1 MAVTRILL
9 WSFSFILA
17 LLCSS
22 AQIQNSTTKLG
33 SSITAGSDSS
43 WKSPSGDFAFGFY
56 HLVTN
61 QYLVGIWFDKIS
73 EKTLVWS
80 ANRDDPAGKGSTI
93 KLLLNGQLVLTH
105 TNGTQLFICNH
116 TSTKSASMQND
127 GNFVL
132 RNSSSGIIWQ
142 SFDFPTDTILLGQ
155 TLVMGQKLHSNANG
169 TVDYSTG
176 QYQLEIQQ
184 LDGNILLS
192 AFRFSGPAYWF
203 SNTVGNGNV
212 SLVFNQT
219 TAFMYAIYVEK
230 NSMAYNMTS
239 EVPTPIEDYYHKATI
254 NDKGNFQ
261 QLAFLK
267 RNGASKWNVV
277 WEAISKPCTVDN
289 ICGVYGFCT
298 TPDDKIVNC
307 TCLPGYSPLDPNTPS
322 KGCYPNVV
330 MDFCA
335 PNSSAL
341 NFTIQT
347 LNTADNPN
355 HDFADLARIQST
367 DADKCKKEVMDDCF
381 CVAAVF
387 NSGNNVCYKK
397 RMPLVNSRRSSP
409 ATNNMVVFIKVP
421 VENHDLGPKD
431 KKKSPSSAVLLAS
444 FLSCSTFAVLFA
456 AIAIYHHP
464 LAQRYIRVQ
473 LQPPPKRKPVEL
485 NLKAYSFQDL
495 REATNGFK
503 NMLGQ
508 GAFGTVYSG
517 VLTLEDEEV
526 EVAVKKLEKVI
537 ERGEKEFLTEVQVIG
552 LTHHRNL
559 VRLLGYC
566 NEQSHRL
573 LVYELMKNGT
583 LSNFLF
589 GEGKRPRWES
599 RAEIALG
606 IARGLLYLHE
616 ECYTQIIHCDIKPQ
630 NVLLDNNFTAKIA
643 DFGLAKLLM
652 KDQTRTNTNVRGTM
666 GYIAPEWLK
675 NAPVTTKVDVYSFGV
690 MLLEIIYCRKHME
703 LHPADESMDVE
714 YTILTDWVLSCVRA
728 ANLEATVSHDSEL
741 LSDYKRFE
749 RMALV
754 GVWCTCSNPTLR
766 PSMKKVVQMLEGTVE
781 VDVPPLIDAQMF

>member
-9 WSFSFILA
+9 WSFSFILS

-22 AQIQNSTTKLG
+22 AQIQNSTTNLG

-43 WKSPSGDFAFGFY
+43 WKSSSGDFAFGFY
-56 HLVTN
+56 PLVTN

-116 TSTKSASMQND
+116 TSTKSASMQDD
-127 GNFVL
+127 GNFIL
-132 RNSSSGIIWQ
+132 RNSSSGIIWR

-203 SNTVGNGNV
+203 SATVNNGNV
-212 SLVFNQT
+212 SLVFNKT

-230 NSMAYNMTS
+230 HSMAYNMTS
-239 EVPTPIEDYYHKATI
+239 EVPTPEDYYHKATI

-261 QLAFLK
+261 QLAFFK
-267 RNGASKWNVV
+267 RNRASKWIVV

-289 ICGVYGFCT
+289 ICGVFGFCT
-298 TPDDKIVNC
+298 TSDDKIVNC

-330 MDFCA
+330 MDYCA

-347 LNTADNPN
+347 LNDADNPN
-355 HDFADLARIQST
+355 HEFADLARIQQT

-397 RMPLVNSRRSSP
+397 RMPLVNSRRSNPS
-409 ATNNMVVFIKVP
+409 TNNMVVFIKVP
-421 VENHDLGPKD
+421 VENHDLDPKD
-431 KKKSPSSAVLLAS
+431 KKESPSSAVLLAS
-444 FLSCSTFAVLFA
+444 FLSCSIFAVLFA

-464 LAQRYIRVQ
+464 LAQRYMRVQ

-495 REATNGFK
+495 QEATNGFK

-517 VLTLEDEEV
+517 
-526 EVAVKKLEKVI
+526 
-537 ERGEKEFLTEVQVIG
+537 F
-552 LTHHRNL
+552 
-559 VRLLGYC
+559 
-566 NEQSHRL
+566 
-573 LVYELMKNGT
+573 
-583 LSNFLF
+583 
-589 GEGKRPRWES
+589 
-599 RAEIALG
+599 
-606 IARGLLYLHE
+606 
-616 ECYTQIIHCDIKPQ
+616 
-630 NVLLDNNFTAKIA
+630 
-643 DFGLAKLLM
+643 
-652 KDQTRTNTNVRGTM
+652 
-666 GYIAPEWLK
+666 
-675 NAPVTTKVDVYSFGV
+675 
-690 MLLEIIYCRKHME
+690 
-703 LHPADESMDVE
+703 
-714 YTILTDWVLSCVRA
+714 
-728 ANLEATVSHDSEL
+728 
-741 LSDYKRFE
+741 
-749 RMALV
+749 
-754 GVWCTCSNPTLR
+754 
-766 PSMKKVVQMLEGTVE
+766 
-781 VDVPPLIDAQMF
+781 

>member
-1 MAVTRILL
+1 
-9 WSFSFILA
+9 
-17 LLCSS
+17 
-22 AQIQNSTTKLG
+22 
-33 SSITAGSDSS
+33 
-43 WKSPSGDFAFGFY
+43 
-56 HLVTN
+56 
-61 QYLVGIWFDKIS
+61 
-73 EKTLVWS
+73 
-80 ANRDDPAGKGSTI
+80 
-93 KLLLNGQLVLTH
+93 
-105 TNGTQLFICNH
+105 
-116 TSTKSASMQND
+116 
-127 GNFVL
+127 
-132 RNSSSGIIWQ
+132 
-142 SFDFPTDTILLGQ
+142 
-155 TLVMGQKLHSNANG
+155 
-169 TVDYSTG
+169 
-176 QYQLEIQQ
+176 
-184 LDGNILLS
+184 
-192 AFRFSGPAYWF
+192 
-203 SNTVGNGNV
+203 
-212 SLVFNQT
+212 
-219 TAFMYAIYVEK
+219 MYAIFVEK
-230 NSMAYNMTS
+230 NSMAYKMTS
-239 EVPTPIEDYYHKATI
+239 KVPTPIEDYYHKATI

-261 QLAFLK
+261 QLSFFK
-267 RNGASKWNVV
+267 RNGSSKWDVV
-277 WEAISKPCTVDN
+277 WEAITKPCTVDN
-289 ICGVYGFCT
+289 ICGVYGFCS
-298 TPDDKIVNC
+298 TPDGKIANC

-335 PNSSAL
+335 PNSSAS

-347 LNTADNPN
+347 LNDADNPN
-355 HDFADLARIQST
+355 HEFADLARIQQT
-367 DADKCKKEVMDDCF
+367 DADNCKKEVMDDCF

-397 RMPLVNSRRSSP
+397 RMPLVNSRSNP
-409 ATNNMVVFIKVP
+409 TTNNMVVFIKVP
-421 VENHDLGPKD
+421 VENHDFDPKD
-431 KKKSPSSAVLLAS
+431 KKESSSCAVLLAS
-444 FLSCSTFAVLFA
+444 FLSCSIFAVLFV

-464 LAQRYIRVQ
+464 LAQRYMRVQ
-473 LQPPPKRKPVEL
+473 LPPPPKRKPVEL

-495 REATNGFK
+495 QEATNGFQ

-517 VLTLEDEEV
+517 VLTLEDEAV

-552 LTHHRNL
+552 LTHHKNL

-566 NEQSHRL
+566 NEKSHRL

-589 GEGKRPRWES
+589 GEGRRPSWES

-616 ECYTQIIHCDIKPQ
+616 ECDTQIIHCDIKPQ

-703 LHPADESMDVE
+703 LHPADELMDVE

-728 ANLEATVSHDSEL
+728 ANLEATVINDSEL

-781 VDVPPLIDAQMF
+781 VDVPPLFDAQMF

>member
-1 MAVTRILL
+1 MVVTKILL
-9 WSFSFILA
+9 WFFSFILS

-22 AQIQNSTTKLG
+22 AQMNKITIDLG
-33 SSITAGSDSS
+33 SSITAGSNSS

-56 HLVTN
+56 PPVTN
-61 QYLVGIWFDKIS
+61 KYLVGIWFDKIS

-93 KLLLNGQLVLTH
+93 KLSLTGQLVLTH
-105 TNGTQLFICNH
+105 SNGTELFIYNG
-116 TSTKSASMQND
+116 TSTNSASMQDD

-132 RNSSSGIIWQ
+132 RNSSTGIIWQ
-142 SFDFPTDTILLGQ
+142 SFDFPTNTILLGQ
-155 TLVMGQKLHSNANG
+155 ALVMGEKLYSNTND

-176 QYQLEIQQ
+176 RFKLEIQK
-184 LDGNILLS
+184 LDGNVLLS
-192 AFRFSGPAYWF
+192 AFRFSNPAYWY
-203 SNTVGNGNV
+203 SATTGNV
-212 SLVFNQT
+212 SIVFNKT
-219 TAFMYAIYVEK
+219 TAFMYVIFVDN
-230 NSMAYNMTS
+230 NSTAFNMTS
-239 EVPTPIEDYYHKATI
+239 TVLPNPIEDYYHRAII

-261 QLAFLK
+261 QLAFNK
-267 RNGASKWNVV
+267 GNGASQWVVV
-277 WEAISKPCTVDN
+277 WEAVTKPCTVDN

-298 TPDDKIVNC
+298 TPDDKIFNC
-307 TCLPGYSPLDPNTPS
+307 TCLPGYSPLDPNIPS

-335 PNSSAL
+335 PNSS

-347 LNTADNPN
+347 MNDADIPN
-355 HDFADLARIQST
+355 SDFADLGRIEQT
-367 DADKCKKEVMDDCF
+367 NEDDCKKEVTDDCF

-387 NSGNNVCYKK
+387 NSGNNICYKK
-397 RMPLVNSRRSSP
+397 RTPLVNSRRSNPS
-409 ATNNMVVFIKVP
+409 TNNMVAFLKVP
-421 VENHDLGPKD
+421 VESNNSSDHKA
-431 KKKSPSSAVLLAS
+431 KKESPSDAVLLAS
-444 FLSCSTFAVLFA
+444 FLSCSILAVLFA

-464 LAQRYIRVQ
+464 LAQRYIRVRQ
-473 LQPPPKRKPVEL
+473 QPPKRKAVEI
-485 NLKAYSFQDL
+485 NLKAFSFQDL
-495 REATNGFK
+495 QEATNGFK
-503 NMLGQ
+503 NILGQ

-517 VLTLEDEEV
+517 FLTFQDEEV
-526 EVAVKKLEKVI
+526 EVAVKKLDKVI

-566 NEQSHRL
+566 NENNHRL

-589 GEGKRPRWES
+589 GEGERPSWES
-599 RAEIALG
+599 RAEVVLG

-616 ECYTQIIHCDIKPQ
+616 ECDTQIIHCDIKPQ
-630 NVLLDNNFTAKIA
+630 NVLLDNNNIAKIA

-652 KDQTRTNTNVRGTM
+652 KDQTRTDTNVRGTM

-690 MLLEIIYCRKHME
+690 MLLEIIFCKKHME
-703 LHPADESMDVE
+703 LHPGDESTEVE

-728 ANLEATVSHDSEL
+728 GNLEASVSHDSEV

-754 GVWCTCSNPTLR
+754 GVWCVCSNPTLR

>member
-22 AQIQNSTTKLG
+22 AQIQNSTTNLG

-43 WKSPSGDFAFGFY
+43 WKSPYGDFAFGFY
-56 HLVTN
+56 PLVTN

-80 ANRDDPAGKGSTI
+80 ANRDDPAVKGSTI

-116 TSTKSASMQND
+116 TSTKSASMKDD

-192 AFRFSGPAYWF
+192 AFRFSGPAYWY
-203 SNTVGNGNV
+203 SATVNNGNV
-212 SLVFNQT
+212 SLVFSKT

-230 NSMAYNMTS
+230 NSMAYKMTS
-239 EVPTPIEDYYHKATI
+239 KVPTPIEDYYHKATI

-261 QLAFLK
+261 QLAFFK
-267 RNGASKWNVV
+267 RNGASKWDVV
-277 WEAISKPCTVDN
+277 WEAITKPCTVDN
-289 ICGVYGFCT
+289 ICGVFGFCI
-298 TPDDKIVNC
+298 TPDDKIANC

-335 PNSSAL
+335 PNSSAS

-347 LNTADNPN
+347 LNNADNPN
-355 HDFADLARIQST
+355 HEFADLARIQQT
-367 DADKCKKEVMDDCF
+367 DADNCKKEVMDDCF

-397 RMPLVNSRRSSP
+397 RMPLVNSRSNP
-409 ATNNMVVFIKVP
+409 TTNNMVVFIKVP
-421 VENHDLGPKD
+421 VKNHDLDPKD
-431 KKKSPSSAVLLAS
+431 KKESPSSAVLLAS
-444 FLSCSTFAVLFA
+444 FLSCSIFAVLFV

-464 LAQRYIRVQ
+464 LAQRYMRVQ

-517 VLTLEDEEV
+517 VLTLEDEAV
-526 EVAVKKLEKVI
+526 EVAVKKLDKVI

-552 LTHHRNL
+552 FDTSQ
-559 VRLLGYC
+559 
-566 NEQSHRL
+566 ESW
-573 LVYELMKNGT
+573 
-583 LSNFLF
+583 
-589 GEGKRPRWES
+589 KRPSWES

-616 ECYTQIIHCDIKPQ
+616 ECDTLIIHCDIKPQ

-652 KDQTRTNTNVRGTM
+652 KDQTRTNTN
-666 GYIAPEWLK
+666 L
-675 NAPVTTKVDVYSFGV
+675 GV

-703 LHPADESMDVE
+703 LHPADESKDVE

-728 ANLEATVSHDSEL
+728 ANLEATVIHDSEL

>member
-1 MAVTRILL
+1 MAATRILL

-17 LLCSS
+17 LLCSR
-22 AQIQNSTTKLG
+22 AQLQNSTTNLG

-56 HLVTN
+56 PLVTN

-116 TSTKSASMQND
+116 TSTKSASMQDN

-184 LDGNILLS
+184 HDGNILLS

-203 SNTVGNGNV
+203 SATVGNGNV
-212 SLVFNQT
+212 SLVFNKT
-219 TAFMYAIYVEK
+219 TAFMYAIYLEK
-230 NSMAYNMTS
+230 NSKAYNMTNS
-239 EVPTPIEDYYHKATI
+239 VPTPIEDYYHKATI

-261 QLAFLK
+261 QLAFPK
-267 RNGASKWNVV
+267 GNGASRWIVV
-277 WEAISKPCTVDN
+277 WEAIIKPCTVDN
-289 ICGVYGFCT
+289 ICGVFGFCT

-307 TCLPGYSPLDPNTPS
+307 TCLPGYLPLDPNTPS

-347 LNTADNPN
+347 LNDADNPN
-355 HDFADLARIQST
+355 HDFADLARIQQT

-397 RMPLVNSRRSSP
+397 RMPLVNSRRSNP
-409 ATNNMVVFIKVP
+409 TTNNMVVFIKVP

-431 KKKSPSSAVLLAS
+431 KKESPSSAVLLAS
-444 FLSCSTFAVLFA
+444 FLSCSIFAVLFA

-464 LAQRYIRVQ
+464 LAQRYMRVQ

-537 ERGEKEFLTEVQVIG
+537 ERGEKEFLTEVRVIG

-589 GEGKRPRWES
+589 GEGKRPSWES

-616 ECYTQIIHCDIKPQ
+616 ECDTQIIHCDIKPQ

-728 ANLEATVSHDSEL
+728 ANLEATVIHDSEL

>member
-9 WSFSFILA
+9 WSFSFIPA
-17 LLCSS
+17 ILCSS
-22 AQIQNSTTKLG
+22 AQIKNSTTNLG

-56 HLVTN
+56 PLVTN

-80 ANRDDPAGKGSTI
+80 ANHDDPAGKGSTI

-116 TSTKSASMQND
+116 TSTKSASMQDD

-184 LDGNILLS
+184 LDGNVLLS
-192 AFRFSGPAYWF
+192 AFRFSGPAYWY
-203 SNTVGNGNV
+203 SATVNNGNV
-212 SLVFNQT
+212 SLVFNNT

-230 NSMAYNMTS
+230 NSVAFNMTS
-239 EVPTPIEDYYHKATI
+239 KVPTPIEDYYHKATI

-261 QLAFLK
+261 QLAFFK
-267 RNGASKWNVV
+267 RNGASKWSVE

-289 ICGVYGFCT
+289 ICGVFGFCT
-298 TPDDKIVNC
+298 TPDDKKVDC

-335 PNSSAL
+335 TNSSAS

-347 LNTADNPN
+347 LNDADNPN
-355 HDFADLARIQST
+355 HDFADLARIQQT
-367 DADKCKKEVMDDCF
+367 NADNCKKEVMDDCF

-387 NSGNNVCYKK
+387 NSGNKVCYRK
-397 RMPLVNSRRSSP
+397 RMPLVNSRRSNPS
-409 ATNNMVVFIKVP
+409 TNNMVVFIKVP
-421 VENHDLGPKD
+421 VENHDLDPND
-431 KKKSPSSAVLLAS
+431 KKESPSSAVLLAS
-444 FLSCSTFAVLFA
+444 FLSCSIFAVLFP

-464 LAQRYIRVQ
+464 LAQRYMRVQ

-495 REATNGFK
+495 QEATNRFK

-517 VLTLEDEEV
+517 VLTLEDEEF

-559 VRLLGYC
+559 VQLLGYC

-589 GEGKRPRWES
+589 GEGKRPSWES

-616 ECYTQIIHCDIKPQ
+616 ECDTQIIHCDIKPQ

-675 NAPVTTKVDVYSFGV
+675 NAPITTKVDVYSFGV

-703 LHPADESMDVE
+703 LHLADESMGVE
-714 YTILTDWVLSCVRA
+714 YTILTDWVLSCVGA

-749 RMALV
+749 RMAFV
-754 GVWCTCSNPTLR
+754 GVRCTCSNPTLR

>member
-9 WSFSFILA
+9 WFFSFILSSLSPRA
-17 LLCSS
+17 L
-22 AQIQNSTTKLG
+22 IKNSTIGLG
-33 SSITAGSDSS
+33 SSITAGSNSA

-56 HLVTN
+56 PLVTN
-61 QYLVGIWFDKIS
+61 KYLVGIWYDEIS
-73 EKTLVWS
+73 EKTLAWS
-80 ANRDDPAGKGSTI
+80 VNRDDPAGKGSTI

-176 QYQLEIQQ
+176 EYQLEIQQ

-192 AFRFSGPAYWF
+192 AFRFSGPTYWF
-203 SNTVGNGNV
+203 SDTAGNGNV
-212 SLVFNQT
+212 SLVFNKT
-219 TAFMYAIYVEK
+219 TALMYAIYLEN
-230 NSMAYNMTS
+230 NSKAYNMTNT
-239 EVPTPIEDYYHKATI
+239 VPPTEDYYHKATI

-261 QLAFLK
+261 QLAFPK
-267 RNGASKWNVV
+267 GNEASQWIVV
-277 WEAISKPCTVDN
+277 WEAIAKPCTVDN
-289 ICGVYGFCT
+289 ICGVFGFCT

-307 TCLPGYSPLDPNTPS
+307 TCLPGYLPLDPNTPS

-347 LNTADNPN
+347 LDATDFRNGG
-355 HDFADLARIQST
+355 FADLARIQQT

-387 NSGNNVCYKK
+387 NGGNNVCYKK
-397 RMPLVNSRRSSP
+397 KMPLVNSRRSDP
-409 ATNNMVVFIKVP
+409 TTNNMVAFIKVP
-421 VENHDLGPKD
+421 VENHNLNHED
-431 KKKSPSSAVLLAS
+431 KKESPSSAVLLAS
-444 FLSCSTFAVLFA
+444 FLSCSVFAVLFA
-456 AIAIYHHP
+456 VIAIYHHP
-464 LAQRYIRVQ
+464 LAQRYMRVQ
-473 LQPPPKRKPVEL
+473 LQSPPKRKPVEI
-485 NLKAYSFQDL
+485 NLKVYSFQDL
-495 REATNGFK
+495 QESTNGFK

-552 LTHHRNL
+552 LTHHKNL

-566 NEQSHRL
+566 NERNHRL

-589 GEGKRPRWES
+589 GEGERPNWES

-616 ECYTQIIHCDIKPQ
+616 ECDTQIIHCDIKPQ
-630 NVLLDNNFTAKIA
+630 NVLLDNNNTAKIA
-643 DFGLAKLLM
+643 DFGLAKLLR

-690 MLLEIIYCRKHME
+690 MLLEIIFCRKHME
-703 LHPADESMDVE
+703 LHPADESMEEE
-714 YTILTDWVLSCVRA
+714 YTILTDWVVSCVRA
-728 ANLEATVSHDSEL
+728 GNLEAKVSHDTEL

-754 GVWCTCSNPTLR
+754 GVWCICSNPTLR

-781 VDVPPLIDAQMF
+781 VDVPPLIDAQVF

>member
-22 AQIQNSTTKLG
+22 AQIQNSTTNLG

-43 WKSPSGDFAFGFY
+43 WKSPYGDFAFGFY
-56 HLVTN
+56 PLVTN

-80 ANRDDPAGKGSTI
+80 ANRDDPAVKGSTI

-116 TSTKSASMQND
+116 TSTKSASMKDD

-192 AFRFSGPAYWF
+192 AFRFSGPAYWY
-203 SNTVGNGNV
+203 SATVNNGNV
-212 SLVFNQT
+212 SLVFSKT

-230 NSMAYNMTS
+230 NSMAYKMTS
-239 EVPTPIEDYYHKATI
+239 KVPTPIEDYYHKATI

-261 QLAFLK
+261 QLAFFK
-267 RNGASKWNVV
+267 RNGASKWDVV
-277 WEAISKPCTVDN
+277 WEAITKPCTVDN
-289 ICGVYGFCT
+289 ICGVFGFCI
-298 TPDDKIVNC
+298 TPDDKIANC

-335 PNSSAL
+335 PNSSAS

-347 LNTADNPN
+347 LNNADNPN
-355 HDFADLARIQST
+355 HEFADLARIQQT
-367 DADKCKKEVMDDCF
+367 DADNCKKEVMDDCF

-397 RMPLVNSRRSSP
+397 RMPLVNSRSNP
-409 ATNNMVVFIKVP
+409 TTNNMVVFIKVP
-421 VENHDLGPKD
+421 VKNHDLDPKD
-431 KKKSPSSAVLLAS
+431 KKESPSSAVLLAS
-444 FLSCSTFAVLFA
+444 FLSCSIFAVLFV

-464 LAQRYIRVQ
+464 LAQRYMRVQ

-517 VLTLEDEEV
+517 VLTLEDEAV
-526 EVAVKKLEKVI
+526 EVAVKKLDKVI

-552 LTHHRNL
+552 FDTS
-559 VRLLGYC
+559 
-566 NEQSHRL
+566 Q
-573 LVYELMKNGT
+573 
-583 LSNFLF
+583 
-589 GEGKRPRWES
+589 ES
-599 RAEIALG
+599 CAVV
-606 IARGLLYLHE
+606 GLL
-616 ECYTQIIHCDIKPQ
+616 
-630 NVLLDNNFTAKIA
+630 
-643 DFGLAKLLM
+643 
-652 KDQTRTNTNVRGTM
+652 
-666 GYIAPEWLK
+666 
-675 NAPVTTKVDVYSFGV
+675 
-690 MLLEIIYCRKHME
+690 
-703 LHPADESMDVE
+703 
-714 YTILTDWVLSCVRA
+714 
-728 ANLEATVSHDSEL
+728 
-741 LSDYKRFE
+741 
-749 RMALV
+749 
-754 GVWCTCSNPTLR
+754 
-766 PSMKKVVQMLEGTVE
+766 
-781 VDVPPLIDAQMF
+781 

>member
-192 AFRFSGPAYWF
+192 AFRFSGPAYWY
-203 SNTVGNGNV
+203 SATVNNGNV
-212 SLVFNQT
+212 SLIFNKT

-230 NSMAYNMTS
+230 NSMAYDMTS
-239 EVPTPIEDYYHKATI
+239 TVLTPIEDYYHKATI

-277 WEAISKPCTVDN
+277 WEAITKPCQVDN
-289 ICGVYGFCT
+289 ICGVFGFCT
-298 TPDDKIVNC
+298 APDDKIVNC

-322 KGCYPNVV
+322 KGCYPNLV

-335 PNSSAL
+335 PKSSAL
-341 NFTIQT
+341 NFTIHT
-347 LNTADNPN
+347 LNEADNPN
-355 HDFADLARIQST
+355 GEFADLARIQQT
-367 DADKCKKEVMDDCF
+367 DADMCKKEVMDDCF

-387 NSGNNVCYKK
+387 NSSNKVCYKK

-431 KKKSPSSAVLLAS
+431 KKESPSSAVLLAS
-444 FLSCSTFAVLFA
+444 FLSCSIFAVLFA

-464 LAQRYIRVQ
+464 LAQRYMCVQ

-537 ERGEKEFLTEVQVIG
+537 ERGEKEFLTEVQIIG

-589 GEGKRPRWES
+589 GEGKRPSWES

-616 ECYTQIIHCDIKPQ
+616 ECDTQIIHCDIKPQ